1 MSIVLDNPATVQC
14 VHLPGRLQSHTGTR
28 EFERWRARVR
38 QRMREAGITPIAQP
52 HTLALECRLYYAVNQ
67 DVTHDLAAL
76 GIPRIT
82 AAAEALLIAMA
93 GVLYERRNQVDTLI
107 IRRCIMSPDAL
118 AALYGEAWRRGGVRV
133 EYIVGGSNGHI

>member
-1 MSIVLDNPATVQC
+1 MEC
-14 VHLPGRLQSHTGTR
+14 VHLPGRPQSHTGTR

-67 DVTHDLAAL
+67 DVTYDLAAL

-82 AAAEALLIAMA
+82 AATEALLIAMT
-93 GVLYERRNQVDTLI
+93 GVLYERRNQIDTLI
-107 IRRCIMSPDAL
+107 IQRCIMAPEAL
-118 AALYGEAWRRGGVRV
+118 AAQHGEAWRDGGCTVRWEV
-133 EYIVGGSNGHI
+133 D